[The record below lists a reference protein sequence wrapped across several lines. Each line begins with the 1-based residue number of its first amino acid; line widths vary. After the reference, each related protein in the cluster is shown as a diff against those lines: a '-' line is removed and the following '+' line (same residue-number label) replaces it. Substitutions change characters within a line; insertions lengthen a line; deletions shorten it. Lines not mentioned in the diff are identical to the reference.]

1 VPKVFEVHSS
11 PGLAE
16 MEKAVG
22 EDLATPIIAR
32 AEQIARERP
41 PALDP
46 SPLPSVSG
54 RPRPSPRPLKRVR
67 AS

>member
-1 VPKVFEVHSS
+1 VFEVHSS
-11 PGLAE
+11 PGLAG

-41 PALDP
+41 PVPEL
-46 SPLPSVSG
+46 SPLPAVPG
-54 RPRPSPRPLKRVR
+54 RPRPPARPLKRAR